1 MMLAQITLKLSPFT
15 QTKLTLSSRNRYKV
29 NLKTSNH
36 QIYYKMFRLIGYRG
50 YKRNA
55 DGTRVLAVEN
65 GEHSLYDI
73 IEEIRDMQLNE
84 LEKGGR

>member
-1 MMLAQITLKLSPFT
+1 
-15 QTKLTLSSRNRYKV
+15 
-29 NLKTSNH
+29 
-36 QIYYKMFRLIGYRG
+36 MFRLIGYRG